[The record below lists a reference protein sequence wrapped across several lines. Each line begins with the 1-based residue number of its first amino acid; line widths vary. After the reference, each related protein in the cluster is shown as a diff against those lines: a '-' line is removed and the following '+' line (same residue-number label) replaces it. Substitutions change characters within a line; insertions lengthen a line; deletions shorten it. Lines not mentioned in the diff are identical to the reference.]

1 MIKLYNDVSFNIS
14 KIVTRS
20 YSTSFSIAVSFLN
33 PEARNSVYSIYA
45 FVRLADEI
53 VDTFHEYD
61 KVKLLNE
68 FEEEYYK
75 SYHEGISLNPVL
87 HAFQLT
93 VKKYN
98 IPDNLIQAF
107 LKSMKVDLVKLG
119 SYNKSE
125 IKEYI
130 HGSAEAVGLM
140 CLCVFIEG
148 DRKLFEELKHPAM
161 MLGSAFQKVNFL
173 RDLKA
178 DTQELGRNYFPELN
192 GISLNQDA
200 KALIISDIETDFLA
214 ALHGIRK
221 LPKDAKIPVLI
232 AYYYYLSLL
241 HKIRRTT
248 FGELVNKRI
257 RIPNFRKYLLL
268 NKAYLA
274 AKLGLV

>member
-1 MIKLYNDVSFNIS
+1 
-14 KIVTRS
+14 
-20 YSTSFSIAVSFLN
+20 
-33 PEARNSVYSIYA
+33 
-45 FVRLADEI
+45 
-53 VDTFHEYD
+53 
-61 KVKLLNE
+61 
-68 FEEEYYK
+68 
-75 SYHEGISLNPVL
+75 
-87 HAFQLT
+87 
-93 VKKYN
+93 
-98 IPDNLIQAF
+98 
-107 LKSMKVDLVKLG
+107 
-119 SYNKSE
+119 
-125 IKEYI
+125 
-130 HGSAEAVGLM
+130 
-140 CLCVFIEG
+140 
-148 DRKLFEELKHPAM
+148 LKHPAM